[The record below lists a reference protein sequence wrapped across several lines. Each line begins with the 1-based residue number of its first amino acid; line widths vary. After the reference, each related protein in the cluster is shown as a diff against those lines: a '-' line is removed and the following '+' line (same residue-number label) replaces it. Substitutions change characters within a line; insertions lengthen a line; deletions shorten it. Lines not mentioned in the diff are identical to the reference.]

1 MALADFTTYDDIR
14 AALGVS
20 PDEIEDSTLSL
31 AVYEFNLKSELEDLD
46 SSLSLISDFATV
58 SDLDA
63 GARSALQDRFY
74 RAVYLFSTYAVAK
87 HLTSSLPLFSPK
99 EITDGKASLV
109 RYAQNPYE
117 KTISDVVALYDKYR
131 TRAIEA
137 YAAFQSTTATPTTR
151 RIFLA
156 RAARGV
162 DPVTGS

>member
-1 MALADFTTYDDIR
+1 MALVDFTTYDDIR

-20 PDEIEDSTLSL
+20 ADEIEDTTLSL
-31 AVYEFNLKSELEDLD
+31 AVYEYNLKSELEDLD
-46 SSLSLISDFATV
+46 SSLTLTSDFATV
-58 SDLDA
+58 SDLDPA
-63 GARSALQDRFY
+63 ARSFLQERFF
-74 RAVYLFSTYAVAK
+74 RSVFLFSTYAVAK

-99 EITDGKASLV
+99 EITDGKASMS

-117 KTISDVVALYDKYR
+117 KTIATVGELYDKYR

-151 RIFLA
+151 RVFLV